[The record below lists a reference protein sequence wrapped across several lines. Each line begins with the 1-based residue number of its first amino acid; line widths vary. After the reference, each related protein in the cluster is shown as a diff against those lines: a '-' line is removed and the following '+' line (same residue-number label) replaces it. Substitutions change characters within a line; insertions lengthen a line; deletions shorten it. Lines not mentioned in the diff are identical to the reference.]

1 MKHAQKYFLAYV
13 FLFLSAC
20 SSASL
25 EKEDPL
31 AHIELSSFWV
41 QDTLAKPNTAFR
53 KINRMSPLIYKD
65 QLITGNAIDGLN
77 AYRIEDHSLV
87 WNLPIQNGVEAPGLI
102 INDRLFV
109 GANNGKLYSV
119 NLTNGQ
125 IIWNF
130 DTKSEIVAEPILIEG
145 VLYFL
150 SGSQSVFAVDA
161 VSGKQLWTYNRQ
173 DTSSL
178 MTVRGGSKPS
188 YAGGFLFVGFSDGS
202 VVSLNAK
209 TGTPQWEIT
218 LNRNSRFKDI
228 DSSPVIDGDLLF
240 INSYDDQIYCLSRA
254 KGEII
259 WKAPFGG
266 SSTPMVLGDRLF
278 TTSSK
283 GDLLSLS
290 KKDGTVFWKKKTMN
304 GIFIDPAA
312 YKGLVVTAESQGR
325 VSLFDSLTGEERAS
339 FEPGR
344 GVFSK
349 PTVLAQKN
357 QIYFMSNEGNVYGL
371 KVKKKKNVSL
381 YYLK

>member
-1 MKHAQKYFLAYV
+1 MKHAQKFLLALV
-13 FLFLSAC
+13 MIVLSAC
-20 SSASL
+20 SSAPVD
-25 EKEDPL
+25 KEDPL
-31 AHIELSSFWV
+31 ARIELSSFWV

-65 QLITGNAIDGLN
+65 QLITGNSIDGLN
-77 AYRIEDHSLV
+77 AYRIEDHSLI

-188 YAGGFLFVGFSDGS
+188 YAAGFLFVGFSDGS

-209 TGTPQWEIT
+209 PGTPQ
-218 LNRNSRFKDI
+218 
-228 DSSPVIDGDLLF
+228 
-240 INSYDDQIYCLSRA
+240 
-254 KGEII
+254 
-259 WKAPFGG
+259 
-266 SSTPMVLGDRLF
+266 
-278 TTSSK
+278 
-283 GDLLSLS
+283 
-290 KKDGTVFWKKKTMN
+290 
-304 GIFIDPAA
+304 
-312 YKGLVVTAESQGR
+312 
-325 VSLFDSLTGEERAS
+325 
-339 FEPGR
+339 
-344 GVFSK
+344 
-349 PTVLAQKN
+349 
-357 QIYFMSNEGNVYGL
+357 
-371 KVKKKKNVSL
+371 
-381 YYLK
+381 